1 MKYKKYLV
9 VLLISIF
16 SVIAL
21 NKISAAAPNSFPMA
35 ENGTVH
41 ENSAIGTSVSSDDEL
56 YFSYKY
62 NSSNNCLVFCVTD
75 RAAISSSGKYSK
87 SDWSGLKTR
96 IGVGAIIAEGVG
108 KDSTTSKHSNTSSN
122 LFLTQIAIWKYLKDT
137 GVYTN
142 NSLNYVV
149 STIGSSDYSA
159 RFNTIYNAASTAINE
174 YNKYVNGNVT
184 VSVSMSSNVS
194 KIEFSKVGN
203 YYQSTPIKI
212 TGNATSVTASLV
224 TKPSGTTI
232 EETTNGYVIK
242 VPVSSLSVGANKVTV
257 KFTGARS
264 ESKTFYAASKYSKSG
279 SGQDITVTQLD
290 DIVKSASGSN
300 SLNLSGSIEIKP
312 SLTLS
317 KVDLNGKYLSGAKV
331 KITKDG
337 SLYKDFSSYEI
348 QNKIPISPD
357 SYGEYC
363 ITEVKSPNG
372 YILNKE
378 KKCVTISAENP
389 SGEITLV
396 NEKNKIKFKK
406 ITLSK
411 DSGKYILLPNA
422 VLKIVDKD
430 GNIVKNID
438 DKELKWETDEK
449 TYTVEGIKIG
459 TYYLVEE
466 KSPSGYILSKP
477 IEFTVNDDGTVKSNN
492 LESNLKI
499 LDKDTLTIVMI
510 NELIK
515 TSFSKQDA
523 TTGKELPGATL
534 QILDKD
540 KNPILDEEKK
550 PLYEWISTNEPH
562 IIEGLPVGVYYLK
575 ETIAP
580 EGYTKTE
587 ELVKFEV
594 KDDGTITEVVM
605 KNSPIVDVPNTA
617 KSASIPM
624 IILSLGLLIGG
635 AGIIWYV
642 VYSKKKFN

>member
-1 MKYKKYLV
+1 MKYKKYLIV
-9 VLLISIF
+9 FLVSIF
-16 SVIAL
+16 SIIAI
-21 NKISAAAPNSFPMA
+21 NKINAATPSSFPMD
-35 ENGTVH
+35 ENGIVR

-62 NSSNNCLVFCVTD
+62 NSNNNCLVFCVTD
-75 RAAISSSGKYSK
+75 RTASSTIGTYSK
-87 SDWSGLKTR
+87 SDWSDLNTR

-108 KDSTTSKHSNTSSN
+108 KDSTTSNYSNTSSN

-142 NSLNYVV
+142 NSLDYVV
-149 STIGSSDYSA
+149 STIGSSDYST

-174 YNKYVNGNVT
+174 YNKYVNGT
-184 VSVSMSSNVS
+184 ISVSVSMSSNVS
-194 KIEFSKVGN
+194 KVEFSKVGN

-212 TGNATSVTASLV
+212 TGNATSVTSNLV

-242 VPVSSLSVGANKVTV
+242 VPVSSLSVGANEVTV
-257 KFTGARS
+257 SFTGS
-264 ESKTFYAASKYSKSG
+264 KSVSKTFYAASKYSKSG

-337 SLYKDFSSYEI
+337 SLYKDLSSYEI
-348 QNKIPISPD
+348 LNGKITINPD

-372 YILNKE
+372 YILNDE
-378 KKCVTISAENP
+378 KKCATLSAENP
-389 SGEITLV
+389 SGEITLL
-396 NEKNKIKFKK
+396 NEKNKIMFKK
-406 ITLSK
+406 VSLINGEYK
-411 DSGKYILLPNA
+411 LLPNA
-422 VLKIVDKD
+422 TLKVVDKD
-430 GNIVKNID
+430 GNIVKNLD
-438 DKELKWETDEK
+438 GLELKWKTDENY
-449 TYTVEGIKIG
+449 YTIEGIKVG

-466 KSPSGYILSKP
+466 KSPSGYILSGP
-477 IEFTVNDDGTVKSNN
+477 IEFSIDENGTVKSDD
-492 LESNLKI
+492 LEFNLKI
-499 LDKDTLTIVMI
+499 LDKNKITIVMI

-540 KNPILDEEKK
+540 KNPILDKEGK
-550 PLYEWISTNEPH
+550 PLYEWVSTNEPH
-562 IIEGLPVGVYYLK
+562 IIEGLPSGVYYLK

>member
-75 RAAISSSGKYSK
+75 RAANSPSGTYSK
-87 SDWSGLKTR
+87 SDWSDLKTR
-96 IGVGAIIAEGVG
+96 IGVGAIITEGVG

-194 KIEFSKVGN
+194 EIEFSKVGN

-242 VPVSSLSVGANKVTV
+242 VPVSSLSVGANEVTA

-290 DIVKSASGSN
+290 DIVKSASGSK

-312 SLTLS
+312 SLTLR

-348 QNKIPISPD
+348 LNGKIPINPD

-396 NEKNKIKFKK
+396 NEKNKIMFKK
-406 ITLSK
+406 VSLINGEYK
-411 DSGKYILLPNA
+411 LLPNA

-438 DKELKWETDEK
+438 DKELKWETDENY
-449 TYTVEGIKIG
+449 YTVEGIKAG

>member
-75 RAAISSSGKYSK
+75 RTATATTGTYSK
-87 SDWSGLKTR
+87 SDWSDLKTR

-108 KDSTTSKHSNTSSN
+108 KDSTTSNYSNTSSN

-137 GVYTN
+137 GIYTN
-142 NSLNYVV
+142 NSLDYVV

-159 RFNTIYNAASTAINE
+159 RFNTIYNASSTAINE

-242 VPVSSLSVGANKVTV
+242 VPVSSLSVGANEVTV

-290 DIVKSASGSN
+290 DIVKPASGSN
-300 SLNLSGSIEIKP
+300 YLNLSGSIEIKP

-331 KITKDG
+331 KINKDG
-337 SLYKDFSSYEI
+337 SLYKGFSSYEI
-348 QNKIPISPD
+348 LNGKITINPD

-372 YILNKE
+372 YIFNDE
-378 KKCVTISAENP
+378 KKCVTLSAEDP
-389 SGEITLV
+389 LGEITLV
-396 NEKNKIKFKK
+396 NKKNKIMFKK
-406 ITLSK
+406 VSLINGEYK
-411 DSGKYILLPNA
+411 LLPNA
-422 VLKIVDKD
+422 TLKVVDND
-430 GNIVKNID
+430 GNIVKNLD
-438 DKELKWETDEK
+438 GLELKWKTDENY
-449 TYTVEGIKIG
+449 YTVEGIKAG

-466 KSPSGYILSKP
+466 KSPSGYILSGP
-477 IEFTVNDDGTVKSNN
+477 IEFSIDENGTVKSVN

-499 LDKDTLTIVMI
+499 LDKNKLTIVMI
-510 NELIK
+510 DELIK

-540 KNPILDEEKK
+540 KNPILNEEGK

-562 IIEGLPVGVYYLK
+562 IIEGLPIGVYYLK

-594 KDDGTITEVVM
+594 TDDGTITEVVM

-642 VYSKKKFN
+642 IYSKKKFN